1 MSGLTLRAPAK
12 INRGLLVRGRRPDGY
27 HEIETVL
34 QMVSLYDEISLEEGE
49 EGIDLTLTAPGLPA
63 GEENLVVRAA
73 RLFYREIGSP
83 PRLRIGLEKKIPV
96 GAGLG
101 GGSSDA
107 AATLSGLNRLGGEP
121 IAPER
126 LMELAAKLGMD
137 VPFFLF
143 AATALATGRGEK
155 LKRIPSPSPPLWV
168 LLVHPGLH
176 ISTQEVYR
184 GVKLGLTTQNKHISI
199 RRFLVTPF
207 AGDPSEVVNDLEQ
220 VTFEAYP
227 RLREIKESILELGA
241 LEGAMSGSGSTL
253 FGIFPDRET
262 ATAAGR
268 ELEKRKGLSV
278 TLVHT
283 LDTIPA

>member
-1 MSGLTLRAPAK
+1 MNVLTLRAPAK
-12 INRGLLVRGRRPDGY
+12 INLGLLILGKRPDGY

-34 QMVSLYDEISLEEGE
+34 QMVSLYDEVSIEEGG
-49 EGIDLTLTAPGLPA
+49 EGIQLSLDTPGLPE

-73 RLFYREIGSP
+73 GRFYRELESTP
-83 PRLRIGLEKKIPV
+83 HVRIGLKKKIPV

-107 AATLSGLNRLGGEP
+107 AATLAGLNRLRGDP
-121 IAPER
+121 LPLPR
-126 LMELAAKLGMD
+126 LMELAAELGMD

-143 AATALATGRGEK
+143 SATALATGRGER
-155 LKRIPSPSPPLWV
+155 LQALPSPSPPLWV

-184 GVKLGLTTQNKHISI
+184 GVKLGLTTKNKHISI
-199 RRFLVTPF
+199 RRFLVTTF
-207 AGDPSEVVNDLEQ
+207 TRGHSEVPNDLER

-227 RLREIKESILELGA
+227 QLREIKELILELGA
-241 LEGAMSGSGSTL
+241 LGGAMSGSGSTL
-253 FGIFPDRET
+253 FGIFPDRE
-262 ATAAGR
+262 AAEAAGR
-268 ELEKRKGLSV
+268 ELEDGKGLSV